1 MESFSPAL
9 RGTSYPG
16 CLRLYQLLSM
26 NRHAPIYGVEECYD
40 ERAAT
45 LSGLMG
51 LLLVSPRVALRLSRK
66 IVAAHRSWRFCFGR
80 SLKPDDLHH
89 VIKPGIADPR
99 TLETCRPITLAME
112 VTAQLSDDDQGCSE
126 GEFISS
132 FFLANNWS
140 TSHSQGSKRSAHG
153 RSGNSRP
160 SSVNNMIRQAITAS
174 IAMARSRALAL

>member
-1 MESFSPAL
+1 MTIPNL
-9 RGTSYPG
+9 RPLTFFCSTP
-16 CLRLYQLLSM
+16 CLRPPSQ
-26 NRHAPIYGVEECYD
+26 RDGIIQPGVARNE
-40 ERAAT
+40 
-45 LSGLMG
+45 L
-51 LLLVSPRVALRLSRK
+51 PLRLSRK

>member
-1 MESFSPAL
+1 MAWL
-9 RGTSYPG
+9 
-16 CLRLYQLLSM
+16 
-26 NRHAPIYGVEECYD
+26 
-40 ERAAT
+40 
-45 LSGLMG
+45 
-51 LLLVSPRVALRLSRK
+51 ALRLSRK

-132 FFLANNWS
+132 FFLANIWS
-140 TSHSQGSKRSAHG
+140 SSHSQGSKRSAHG
-153 RSGNSRP
+153 MSGNSSP
-160 SSVNNMIRQAITAS
+160 SRVNNMIGQSMTAS
-174 IAMARSRALAL
+174 MAMVSR

>member
-1 MESFSPAL
+1 MPLTFGVQD
-9 RGTSYPG
+9 RGVQSRRD
-16 CLRLYQLLSM
+16 CINQ
-26 NRHAPIYGVEECYD
+26 
-40 ERAAT
+40 
-45 LSGLMG
+45 
-51 LLLVSPRVALRLSRK
+51 PRVARNELPLRLSRK

-132 FFLANNWS
+132 FFLANNWALHIHRGQKEARMAGREIPDPAAS
-140 TSHSQGSKRSAHG
+140 T
-153 RSGNSRP
+153 
-160 SSVNNMIRQAITAS
+160 T
-174 IAMARSRALAL
+174 

>member
-1 MESFSPAL
+1 SVVLAGS
-9 RGTSYPG
+9 
-16 CLRLYQLLSM
+16 
-26 NRHAPIYGVEECYD
+26 
-40 ERAAT
+40 
-45 LSGLMG
+45 MG
-51 LLLVSPRVALRLSRK
+51 LLFVIRSVAFEFSRK
-66 IVAAHRSWRFCFGR
+66 LVQAHLSWRFCFGR
-80 SLKPDDLHH
+80 SLKPDDIHH

-160 SSVNNMIRQAITAS
+160 SSVHNMIRQAITAC
-174 IAMARSRALAL
+174 IAMASIGD